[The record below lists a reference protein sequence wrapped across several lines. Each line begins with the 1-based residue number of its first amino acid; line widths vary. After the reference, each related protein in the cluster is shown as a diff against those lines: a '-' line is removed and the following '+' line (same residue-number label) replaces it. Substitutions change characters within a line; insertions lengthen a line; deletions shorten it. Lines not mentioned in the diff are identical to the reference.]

1 MFCFLD
7 AESCVLLP
15 ESLLNVVDNPGGRGA
30 ATLRPYFRMRAGGV
44 GSGAGAP
51 APAARS
57 AESCWGAACRAR
69 TALSGSGALLQSC
82 AAGEAG
88 LSAAGRGIVR
98 PSSALPQRGI
108 AAILRRRRSGSLL
121 VGARHRCNPAPQR
134 PRGAPAPAARS
145 AESCWGAAS
154 CARSLLSGSG
164 ASLQSCAAGEAGLSA
179 AGRGMPRPYSAQR
192 QRGIATIL
200 HRRRSGSP
208 LGGARHAAPVQRSA
222 AAGHCYNPAPQA
234 KRVSPRRGAAC
245 RSRPLLCRSGASLQ
259 SCTAGEAGLSA
270 AGRGMPR
277 PYSAQ
282 RQRGIAAILHR
293 RRSGSP
299 LGGARHRAPVQCS
312 AAAGHCCNP
321 APQAK
326 RVSPR
331 RGAASCARPLL
342 CRSGALLQSCTA
354 GEAGLSAAGRGIVR
368 PFSAQRQRGIA
379 AILRRSDHEALPPQP
394 RAARS
399 RAPMCYVV
407 LNGTPVRAHGRGLAD

>member
-1 MFCFLD
+1 MCCFLD

-15 ESLLNVVDNPGGRGA
+15 ESLLNVVDDPGGKGA

-88 LSAAGRGIVR
+88 L
-98 PSSALPQRGI
+98 PS
-108 AAILRRRRSGSLL
+108 
-121 VGARHRCNPAPQR
+121 
-134 PRGAPAPAARS
+134 
-145 AESCWGAAS
+145 
-154 CARSLLSGSG
+154 
-164 ASLQSCAAGEAGLSA
+164 
-179 AGRGMPRPYSAQR
+179 
-192 QRGIATIL
+192 
-200 HRRRSGSP
+200 
-208 LGGARHAAPVQRSA
+208 
-222 AAGHCYNPAPQA
+222 
-234 KRVSPRRGAAC
+234 
-245 RSRPLLCRSGASLQ
+245 
-259 SCTAGEAGLSA
+259 

-293 RRSGSP
+293 RRSESPLGGARHAALVQCSAAAGHRYNPAPQAKRVSPRRGAACRARTALSGSGALLQSCAAGEAGLPSAGRGMPRSYSAQRQRGIAAILRRRRSGSP
-299 LGGARHRAPVQCS
+299 LVGARHRAPVQRS
-312 AAAGHCCNP
+312 AAAGHRCNP

-342 CRSGALLQSCTA
+342 SGSGASLQSCAVATTRR
-354 GEAGLSAAGRGIVR
+354 SR
-368 PFSAQRQRGIA
+368 PSRAQRG
-379 AILRRSDHEALPPQP
+379 
-394 RAARS
+394 
-399 RAPMCYVV
+399 VV
-407 LNGTPVRAHGRGLAD
+407 LHVLWSFR

>member
-1 MFCFLD
+1 MCCFLD

-15 ESLLNVVDNPGGRGA
+15 ESLLNVVDDPGGKGA

-88 LSAAGRGIVR
+88 L
-98 PSSALPQRGI
+98 PS
-108 AAILRRRRSGSLL
+108 
-121 VGARHRCNPAPQR
+121 
-134 PRGAPAPAARS
+134 
-145 AESCWGAAS
+145 
-154 CARSLLSGSG
+154 
-164 ASLQSCAAGEAGLSA
+164 
-179 AGRGMPRPYSAQR
+179 
-192 QRGIATIL
+192 
-200 HRRRSGSP
+200 
-208 LGGARHAAPVQRSA
+208 
-222 AAGHCYNPAPQA
+222 
-234 KRVSPRRGAAC
+234 
-245 RSRPLLCRSGASLQ
+245 
-259 SCTAGEAGLSA
+259 

-293 RRSGSP
+293 RRSESPLGGARHAALVQCSAAAGHRYNPAPQAKRVSPRRGAACRARTALSGSGALLQSCAAGEAGLPSAGRGMPRSYSAQRQRGIAAILRRRRSGSP
-299 LGGARHRAPVQCS
+299 LVGARHRAPVQRS
-312 AAAGHCCNP
+312 AAAGHRCNP

-331 RGAASCARPLL
+331 RGAASLRP
-342 CRSGALLQSCTA
+342 S
-354 GEAGLSAAGRGIVR
+354 
-368 PFSAQRQRGIA
+368 SAQRQRGIA

-399 RAPMCYVV
+399 RAPCALVV
-407 LNGTPVRAHGRGLAD
+407 SMTTDAGARASGPHNDAVSNIPPASGWVGT